1 MSAQLNPFAGPN
13 RYIHMKQMLIWTYSL
28 TQMNHSTST
37 TDAAHVTYST
47 PAAINSN
54 PELQTFSSAVSQSLH
69 LQHMDTL
76 QATDKM
82 SCN

>member
-1 MSAQLNPFAGPN
+1 
-13 RYIHMKQMLIWTYSL
+13 MLIWTYSL

-37 TDAAHVTYST
+37 TDAAHVTYS
-47 PAAINSN
+47 AAAPVNSN
-54 PELQTFSSAVSQSLH
+54 PELETFSSAVSQSLH